1 VSNVYDKYISLFT
14 YTIFLGENVIV
25 TELSERNITLYLDRV
40 LGYVLLLAVS
50 NSSSLEAI
58 SDSLIIKVNDNNVL
72 KSTCDVNL
80 LSKLAIILKEWR
92 VIVLFVL
99 LRSHKEQTI

>member
-1 VSNVYDKYISLFT
+1 MVVVNWQLAVKVESDYSYDKTNHNWS
-14 YTIFLGENVIV
+14 
-25 TELSERNITLYLDRV
+25 YLDRV